1 MIWQKADF
9 LELAQWGTQSL
20 KAALLMWLV
29 PGLLVGMGGSL
40 LWSVYS
46 QRTQVDEAY
55 DRALAGALRAIN
67 YNIST
72 ASGGLSVEQPYLLLE
87 FFELTVNGRVYFR
100 VATEDGLVEI
110 GNPGLPLP
118 DGELEP
124 DVPQFYDAMYLG
136 EPIRVAAWAR
146 LANPPVSGNP
156 QGRIIVQVAENLQ
169 QRALVERRMVANAIL
184 RDMLLVAISVV
195 LLVAGVV
202 RALRP
207 LKHLR
212 QRLDARAWDDLSP
225 IDAASLP
232 AEVRPLV
239 QSLNLLVERYA
250 HSAAAQR
257 QFLDDASHQL
267 RTPLALLRT
276 QMGYALRERDPAEIR
291 AALHAMQDGL
301 GHAERLTQ
309 QMLALAR
316 ARDAGAANSLR
327 SQFAHVDVVVLAEEV
342 VATLWPL
349 ARAKQIDLGL
359 ELNGFADGQERRL
372 LSVEWLLREAIS
384 NLVDNA
390 IRYTPRH
397 GQVTLQVI
405 GHATS
410 ISLVVIDSG
419 GGMSD
424 HDRERAGSRFR
435 RGAAGKHQQGAGLGL
450 AIVQTI
456 AGMHGAELT
465 LSNGHDAH
473 GKLGLHCRFQLPR
486 AASDLGITPK

>member
-1 MIWQKADF
+1 MFKPKLRLLAGLVLAATWVNLAQANAPLIGVLTSKRDNFRTLLINNVEERAHTLDADLF
-9 LELAQWGTQSL
+9 LENANSDS
-20 KAALLMWLV
+20 AL
-29 PGLLVGMGGSL
+29 
-40 LWSVYS
+40 
-46 QRTQVDEAY
+46 Q
-55 DRALAGALRAIN
+55 
-67 YNIST
+67 
-72 ASGGLSVEQPYLLLE
+72 
-87 FFELTVNGRVYFR
+87 
-100 VATEDGLVEI
+100 
-110 GNPGLPLP
+110 
-118 DGELEP
+118 
-124 DVPQFYDAMYLG
+124 
-136 EPIRVAAWAR
+136 
-146 LANPPVSGNP
+146 
-156 QGRIIVQVAENLQ
+156 
-169 QRALVERRMVANAIL
+169 
-184 RDMLLVAISVV
+184 
-195 LLVAGVV
+195 
-202 RALRP
+202 
-207 LKHLR
+207 LR
-212 QRLDARAWDDLSP
+212 QYRNLIAAHVDAVIVNLIDDS
-225 IDAASLP
+225 
-232 AEVRPLV
+232 
-239 QSLNLLVERYA
+239 N
-250 HSAAAQR
+250 
-257 QFLDDASHQL
+257 
-267 RTPLALLRT
+267 
-276 QMGYALRERDPAEIR
+276 
-291 AALHAMQDGL
+291 
-301 GHAERLTQ
+301 TQ

-327 SQFAHVDVVVLAEEV
+327 SQFAHVDVVVLVEEV
-342 VATLWPL
+342 IATLWPL

-465 LSNGHDAH
+465 LSNGHDAQ
-473 GKLGLHCRFQLPR
+473 GKLGLHCRFRLPR